1 MASASPCSAEAE
13 YYCQNDKATKSTHI
27 KRASTPDRSKEK
39 PVTFKEMEMSV
50 AAQNGA
56 ALPAVDQKQVMR
68 AVFASCLGWALDL
81 FDLFVLLY
89 VAPVVGRLFFPSEH
103 AMFSLAA
110 VYASFAVTLFMRP
123 LGSAWFGSY
132 ADRHGRKGAMIFAV
146 VGVGLSTAAFGLL
159 PTVAQVGLIA
169 PLLFVV
175 LRLVQGVFVGGVVA
189 STHTIGTESVA
200 PRYRGAVSGLIGGGG
215 AGLGALLASLTF
227 LAMSALFP
235 GEQFD
240 VWGWRCMFFT
250 GIISSMLGLFVFN
263 SLEESPLWKKLAAEK
278 AAKAAAA
285 AAAVVQRDGN
295 SGNSS
300 APVEIVRSPLRTL
313 FSRDYRS
320 ILLINLLLTIGGGSG
335 YYLTSGYL
343 PTFLKVVSH
352 VPNNAA
358 AAILMICSI
367 AVLVASVAAG
377 PLSTFIGRKSA
388 FIWIGLIRLVALPAL
403 FLLLPTAQS
412 ITMIGI
418 YAVVLSA
425 LGSAGYAPIL
435 IFLNERF
442 PTAIRATGT
451 GLSWNIGFAIGGM
464 MPTAVS
470 LVAKDAREL
479 PLTLAIFVGAISVI
493 FMVGAFV
500 VPETLGRLDK
510 GVARE
515 AV

>member
-1 MASASPCSAEAE
+1 
-13 YYCQNDKATKSTHI
+13 
-27 KRASTPDRSKEK
+27 
-39 PVTFKEMEMSV
+39 MSV

-56 ALPAVDQKQVMR
+56 ALPAVDQRQVMG
-68 AVFASCLGWALDL
+68 AVVASCLGWALDL
-81 FDLFVLLY
+81 FDLFVLLF

-103 AMFSLAA
+103 AMLSLAA
-110 VYASFAVTLFMRP
+110 VYASFAVTLLMRP

-132 ADRHGRKGAMIFAV
+132 ADRHGRKGAMITAV

-159 PTVAQVGLIA
+159 PTVAQVGLVA
-169 PLLFVV
+169 PILFLM

-200 PRYRGAVSGLIGGGG
+200 PKYRGAVSGLTGGGG
-215 AGLGALLASLTF
+215 AGLGALLASLTY
-227 LAMSALFP
+227 LTMSAIFP
-235 GEQFD
+235 GELFD

-250 GIISSMLGLFVFN
+250 GIVSSILGLFVFS

-278 AAKAAAA
+278 AAKAAMQNTAT
-285 AAAVVQRDGN
+285 
-295 SGNSS
+295 
-300 APVEIVRSPLRTL
+300 PVEVVRSPIRTL

-320 ILLINLLLTIGGGSG
+320 ILFVNLLLTIGGGSG

-352 VPNNAA
+352 APNGAA
-358 AAILMICSI
+358 AAILMICSVAVVI
-367 AVLVASVAAG
+367 ASIAAG
-377 PLSTFIGRKSA
+377 HLSTFIGRKSA
-388 FIWIGLIRLVALPAL
+388 FVWIGLIRLIALPAL

-412 ITMIGI
+412 MTMIGV
-418 YAVVLSA
+418 YAVILSA

-470 LVAKDAREL
+470 LVAKDAGQL
-479 PLTLAIFVGAISVI
+479 PMTLAIFAGAISVI
-493 FMVGAFV
+493 FLAGAFI
-500 VPETLGRLDK
+500 VPETRGKLDN
-510 GVARE
+510 GTAHE
-515 AV
+515 AA